1 MRPSFAR
8 VHGQAPAVARPFT
21 DCVRE
26 HEIAAAELFA
36 MDPQIMSVGIG
47 SMPGGY
53 GFRVVRRRA
62 ANVRALQRLDAHTL
76 ATGVRGIAIDLHE
89 VQGAVRAHVKV
100 ARLGHSSLE
109 QDEPALP
116 EQDHRRPLC
125 AGLQLQNWDADAREG
140 LLEEGCAEVGSLGM
154 LLAHGERTLM
164 LSNNHVLAGQN
175 RGRLGDR
182 IAQPGGEQL
191 EDGDVIARLERFV
204 ELRTSP
210 IGAHPRWGNVLWNE
224 VDAAVAVLAP
234 ERAWASGFLPHHRL
248 PTLRGTATPTLGD
261 EVFKVGRTTG
271 LTRGRIVSVSDRVG
285 PVGYGIGDCWF
296 RGSFTIEGFD
306 GQAFSDGGDSG
317 AAIVRGDGEVLGLI
331 YAGNGVDTYACPI
344 ADVLAQL
351 GLSSVGH

>member
-8 VHGQAPAVARPFT
+8 VHGQPRAVARPFT

-26 HEIAAAELFA
+26 LEFAAAQLFA
-36 MDPQIMSVGIG
+36 MDPQVLSVGIG
-47 SMPGGY
+47 SIPGGH
-53 GFRVVRRRA
+53 GFRVVRRQA
-62 ANVRALQRLDAHTL
+62 ANVRALQQLDARTL
-76 ATGVRGIAIDLHE
+76 AAGVRGIAIDLHE
-89 VQGAVRAHVKV
+89 VQGPVRPHV
-100 ARLGHSSLE
+100 RLYGGTLE
-109 QDEPALP
+109 LDTAALP
-116 EQDHRRPLC
+116 EQEQRRPLC
-125 AGLQLQNWDADAREG
+125 PGLQLQNWDCDAREG
-140 LLEEGCAEVGSLGM
+140 VIAAECVEVGSLGM
-154 LLAHGERTLM
+154 LLVHGERTLL

-191 EDGDVIARLERFV
+191 EQGDVIARLERFV

-210 IGAHPRWGNVLWNE
+210 IGAHPRWGNVNWNQ
-224 VDAAVAVLAP
+224 VDAAVAAVSPELAWDCGYL
-234 ERAWASGFLPHHRL
+234 AHHHL
-248 PTLRGTATPTLGD
+248 PTLRRTAAPMLGD

-271 LTRGRIVSVSDRVG
+271 LTRGRIVSVGDRVG

-296 RGSFTIEGFD
+296 RGSFTVEGLD

-344 ADVLAQL
+344 LDVLAEL
-351 GLSSVGH
+351 GL

>member
-1 MRPSFAR
+1 MHPSFAR
-8 VHGQAPAVARPFT
+8 VHGQPQAVASPFI

-26 HEIAAAELFA
+26 YEIAAAQLFA
-36 MDPQIMSVGIG
+36 MDPQIMSIGIG
-47 SMPGGY
+47 SMPGGH
-53 GFRVVRRRA
+53 GFRVVRRRT
-62 ANVRALQRLDAHTL
+62 ANVRALQQLDARTI
-76 ATGVRGIAIDLHE
+76 AAGVRGIAIDLHE
-89 VQGAVRAHVKV
+89 VEGPVRPQVKLV
-100 ARLGHSSLE
+100 SQLHGGSLE
-109 QDEPALP
+109 QDAPVLA
-116 EQDHRRPLC
+116 EQEHQRPLC
-125 AGLQLQNWDADAREG
+125 AGLQLQNWDSDAREG
-140 LLEEGCAEVGSLGM
+140 LIEAGCVEVGSVGM
-154 LLAHGERTLM
+154 LLAHGERTLL

-175 RGRLGDR
+175 RGRVGDR

-204 ELRTSP
+204 ELRTST
-210 IGAHPRWGNVLWNE
+210 IGAHPRWGNVNWNQ
-224 VDAAVAVLAP
+224 VDAAVAVVAPALASS
-234 ERAWASGFLPHHRL
+234 SGFLPHHQL
-248 PTLRGTATPTLGD
+248 PALRHTGTPTLGD

-296 RGSFTIEGFD
+296 RGSFTVEGLD

-351 GLSSVGH
+351 GL

>member
-8 VHGQAPAVARPFT
+8 VLGQPQAVARPFT

-26 HEIAAAELFA
+26 LEFAAAELFA

-47 SMPGGY
+47 SIPGGH
-53 GFRVVRRRA
+53 GLRVVRRRA
-62 ANVRALQRLDAHTL
+62 ANVRALQQLDARTL
-76 ATGVRGIAIDLHE
+76 AAGVRGLAIDLHE
-89 VQGAVRAHVKV
+89 VEGPVRPQIT
-100 ARLGHSSLE
+100 LCSGSLE
-109 QDEPALP
+109 QDAPTLP
-116 EQDHRRPLC
+116 EQQQGRPLC
-125 AGLQLQNWDADAREG
+125 AGLQVQNWDCDAREG
-140 LLEEGCAEVGSLGM
+140 VLAAECVEVGSLGM

-191 EDGDVIARLERFV
+191 EDRDVIARLERFV

-210 IGAHPRWGNVLWNE
+210 IGAHPRWDNVSWNQ
-224 VDAAVAVLAP
+224 VDAAIAVVVPELA
-234 ERAWASGFLPHHRL
+234 WGSGFLPHHQL
-248 PTLRGTATPTLGD
+248 PTLRRSATPTLGD

-296 RGSFTIEGFD
+296 RGSFTVEGHG
-306 GQAFSDGGDSG
+306 GQAFSDAGDSG
-317 AAIVRGDGEVLGLI
+317 AAIVRGDGAVLGLI

-344 ADVLAQL
+344 ADVLAEL
-351 GLSSVGH
+351 GL